1 MNTSDNKGNRFAC
14 ATDQE
19 AREKSL
25 KLDEKFVGH
34 VLAIYIP
41 LTKIGIP
48 RLLGRGFT
56 VKRNKTPFSL

>member
-1 MNTSDNKGNRFAC
+1 HLTIRE
-14 ATDQE
+14 TDLHVLPIKRQGK
-19 AREKSL
+19 KSL